1 MPEVSFADIARRH
14 FCVTIVDLTAED
26 WREQL
31 FASLDPPHI
40 PVRDI
45 PGDAPFHRLLCL
57 AKQELKA
64 CAAVIEPYISTDWND
79 EYASLYSR
87 IFHKVPRIAR
97 RIHFFSAKVSYEDL
111 YKLDK
116 PLLQA
121 YLGYSVI
128 RPLSTFRLGD
138 TVLRSPCTVGGIGK
152 DLVHCRAQFDVSLLG
167 NRLQVSGMPF
177 LQQETSVGVCAG
189 ADLWMVARYLN
200 KKGETRR
207 YRPGEITQLAIR
219 TITIGPARAGLFDLQ
234 MMDALRQMGLN
245 PVILH
250 AMGSREAKE
259 FMYTCVESELPVI
272 VGLPSHVVVAIGHDY
287 ESKTNFDTFTGTTGT
302 MSDAVASFIIHDD
315 AKGPY
320 KKVAVGKAF
329 EQLPNGRKREVLT
342 LDDRLVNFFL
352 VALPP
357 RVHMHWHD
365 VWRHTSLWIEAI
377 NDYAAGCMD
386 MERHEFWRGE
396 ALHNLVGRVYLRL
409 SSDFKH
415 DLLNQEAGQ
424 TLRTTIAI
432 AKYKCMHMPK
442 YVWVVELANRSE
454 LQSVSPY
461 ERKIRGEILLDS
473 TGNRHI
479 PDETLMA
486 FNLNGVMFIPRRGET
501 PAELIVADD
510 LPYSPLQRSTRE
522 R

>member
-1 MPEVSFADIARRH
+1 MPELSFADIARRD
-14 FCVTIVDLTAED
+14 FCVHIVDLTAED

-31 FASLDPPHI
+31 FANLDPPF
-40 PVRDI
+40 VKDN
-45 PGDAPFHRLLCL
+45 PGDASFQNLLCL

-64 CAAVIEPYISTDWND
+64 CTAVIEPYISTDWND
-79 EYASLYSR
+79 EYAALYSR
-87 IFHKVPRIAR
+87 IFQKVPRITR
-97 RIHFFSAKVSYEDL
+97 RIHFFSAKVRYQDL
-111 YKLDK
+111 YKLGK
-116 PLLQA
+116 PLVEA
-121 YLGYSVI
+121 YLGYSVV
-128 RPLSTFRLGD
+128 RPLSSFRVGD

-167 NRLQVSGMPF
+167 SRLQVSGMPF
-177 LQQETSVGVCAG
+177 LQQETSVAVCAG

-207 YRPGEITQLAIR
+207 YQPAEITQLATR

-250 AMGSREAKE
+250 AMHSREAKE

-272 VGLPSHVVVAIGHDY
+272 VGMPGHVVVAIGHDY
-287 ESKTNFDTFTGTTGT
+287 ESKTKFDAFTGTTGT

-320 KKVAVGKAF
+320 EKVAVGKTYK
-329 EQLPNGRKREVLT
+329 QLPDGRELEVLT
-342 LDDRLVNFFL
+342 LDDRPVNFFL

-357 RVHMHWHD
+357 RIHMHWHD
-365 VWRHTSLWIEAI
+365 VWRHTSISIEGI
-377 NDYAAGCMD
+377 NNYAAACMN
-386 MERHEFWRGE
+386 MEGEEFWRRE
-396 ALHNLVGRVYLRL
+396 ALDNLVARVYLRL

-424 TLRTTIAI
+424 TLRNTTAV

-454 LQSVSPY
+454 LQSVSAY

-486 FNLNGVMFIPRRGET
+486 LNLNGVMFIPRCGET
-501 PAELIVADD
+501 PAEVIVADD